1 MIPSNETVIK
11 SNNDQDEEPKVT
23 TKPPIA
29 TKKPPTATKPQSATK
44 SSPPRVPPQ
53 TIPGKQASGHSVT
66 EQKNT
71 GSTQIQKPIPPPQK
85 DEVQSAI
92 ISESYLN

>member
-11 SNNDQDEEPKVT
+11 SNDDQEEEPKVT

-29 TKKPPTATKPQSATK
+29 TRKPPTATKPQPATK
-44 SSPPRVPPQ
+44 SSPPRAQVPPQ

-66 EQKNT
+66 EQKDT
-71 GSTQIQKPIPPPQK
+71 GSTQIQKPIPPPKK
-85 DEVQSAI
+85 DE
-92 ISESYLN
+92 ISK